1 MLQTIKKCHNNLRDS
16 IVVLKVSLPDREKAL
31 YYHLLANGRAASSDG
46 LSKKSLMADWW
57 IYVDGSTDKP

>member
-1 MLQTIKKCHNNLRDS
+1 M
-16 IVVLKVSLPDREKAL
+16 LKVSLPDREKAL